1 MVRIFSAQYS
11 RHELTKNVRHG
22 FYGVGPLIVEIR
34 RELWS
39 VAEVMYE

>member
-11 RHELTKNVRHG
+11 RHG